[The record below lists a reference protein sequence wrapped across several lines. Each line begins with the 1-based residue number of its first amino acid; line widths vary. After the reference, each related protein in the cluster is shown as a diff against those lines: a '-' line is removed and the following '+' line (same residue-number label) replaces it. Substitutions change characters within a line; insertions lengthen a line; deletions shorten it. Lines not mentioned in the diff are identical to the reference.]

1 MSVEEE
7 HAGVQEGM
15 ERSGWGNI
23 PSQESEKVHERSCR
37 RDGEGTEEE
46 TGTII
51 PSQEARK
58 CMKEAAE

>member
-23 PSQESEKVHERSCR
+23 PSQESEKVLERSYR
-37 RDGEGTEEE
+37 RVTRV
-46 TGTII
+46 
-51 PSQEARK
+51 QEKKLERLYPRRRRESA
-58 CMKEAAE
+58 

>member
-23 PSQESEKVHERSCR
+23 PSQESEKVLERSYR
-37 RDGEGTEEE
+37 RVTRV
-46 TGTII
+46 
-51 PSQEARK
+51 QERK
-58 CMKEAAE
+58 LERLYPRGRRENA

>member
-23 PSQESEKVHERSCR
+23 PSQESEKVLERSYR
-37 RDGEGTEEE
+37 RVTRV
-46 TGTII
+46 
-51 PSQEARK
+51 QERK
-58 CMKEAAE
+58 QGCLYPRRRRESA